1 MRFRMLLLLVLC
13 ALLGASAVAPA
24 VSSGATAKQR
34 MLSAINSARAAHGAP
49 KVRMH
54 RPLTRTSTRYARFM
68 VANDVWAHAANPAS
82 GSRMGSVGEILGMTT
97 TPGPA
102 PRAIVRAWL
111 GSAVHRPILLDRQ
124 FRLVGIGLGHGD
136 MQGSMA
142 WVWVV
147 RFGAR

>member
-1 MRFRMLLLLVLC
+1 MRSQINAARTAQGL
-13 ALLGASAVAPA
+13 APVKA
-24 VSSGATAKQR
+24 YK
-34 MLSAINSARAAHGAP
+34 
-49 KVRMH
+49 
-54 RPLTRTSTRYARFM
+54 PLRRSSTRYATFM

-82 GSRMGSVGEILGMTT
+82 GTRMGSVGEILGMTT

-111 GSAVHRPILLDRQ
+111 GSAVHRPILLDR
-124 FRLVGIGLGHGD
+124 RYRVVGLGLERGV
-136 MQGSMA
+136 MQGSTA